1 MAGFLTPPSKQFLLD
16 CLVGKVPSWAGG
28 GSDRTTYLGLATAL
42 SLDTYPTLANISE
55 VQTPGYARTA
65 VTWDPATSGDPV
77 FVDNTSDIQ
86 MGPVTEDMAPAQFA
100 FLTTVDAGTVIGAP
114 VVTLGA
120 ASGGGTFAA
129 GTYYWVVTAINSRG
143 ETIAS
148 NEVSATLTLDQQQV
162 LNWGAVSG
170 ATGYN
175 VYRGTASGLENVLV
189 TTTGAV
195 TTYTD
200 TGTAGTDN
208 TEPPAANSAAIAD
221 VLYVWELAEPVRAL
235 ANKPIYVPASGL
247 VVE

>member
-16 CLVGKVPSWAGG
+16 CLVGKVPAWAGG
-28 GSDRTTYLGLATAL
+28 GSNRTTYLGLATAL
-42 SLDTYPTLANISE
+42 SLDVVPTLANISE

-65 VTWDPATSGDPV
+65 ITWDPATASDPV

-86 MGPVTEDMAPAQFA
+86 MGPVTEDMAPAGFA
-100 FLTTVDAGTVIGAP
+100 FMTTVATGTVISAP

-120 ASGGGTFAA
+120 ASAGGTFAA

-148 NEVSATLTLDQQQV
+148 NEVSATLTLNQQQV

-170 ATGYN
+170 ATGYK
-175 VYRGTASGLENVLV
+175 VYRGTQTGVENVLV
-189 TTTGAV
+189 ATLGAV
-195 TTYTD
+195 VTYTD
-200 TGTAGTDN
+200 TGTVGTSN
-208 TEPPAANSAAIAD
+208 TEPPGVNGAGIAD
-221 VLYVWELAEPVRAL
+221 LLYVWELAEPVKAL

-247 VVE
+247 VIE